1 MNVSLSRSGFTVDP
15 EEDTLRYRCCGRR
28 LVLVPNRSTP
38 SGLND
43 YGSVAL
49 TSQVMKVLEELVF
62 AHLKLC
68 ESSLASLSSMWHVQ
82 KQLAYRAN
90 RSTEDTISIALQ
102 TAQEHLEKPNTY
114 VRMLSLDFSS
124 AFHTVIPSRVVSKLY
139 SLGLNST
146 ICNWTLDFLTNHP
159 QTVRTVTGIICDE
172 HDETR
177 GRARTRAEL
186 CRCHILMPLIDTRA
200 AVRSG
205 RSGDWSRSASMDG
218 RGGLLGV
225 RRPPRSWCCWK
236 VFLLLSIFFHNYL
249 SLLLDCPPICVCS
262 PTEIYCNKSDSSNFF
277 PLLSFQGSGSG
288 GNTTGDFEDLFQ
300 NITSIYI
307 DNWTGLQTLRDVDM
321 ELYTGLERLTITR
334 SNLHT
339 IHARVFSKNP
349 HLRYIYL
356 SKNPMLT
363 TLSWQIFEQLQLFEL
378 HLEEVEFACG
388 CEIRW
393 LQLWQQRGEAGLSGQ
408 QLHCT
413 DGSRKILL
421 HDMNISSCDL
431 PDISVSHSNLT
442 VVEGDSVTAICNGSG
457 SPLPEVDWA
466 VNGLHSINAQ
476 AEISHTDYVRPH
488 MDIYQDYVEG
498 CLTFKN
504 PTHHNNGNYTLEATN
519 YLGVANS
526 TVYGHFLDK
535 PFDGESGHCLL
546 CPSVFLPVTPT
557 AETHKPEDDTFGV
570 SITVGL
576 AGFVCVMLVVLF
588 LLINKYGRH
597 SKFGMKGPVA
607 VISGEEDSASPLHH
621 VNHGIISP
629 CTLDAGPD
637 AVVIGMTRIPVIEN
651 PQYFR
656 HGHNYVQHIKRRDI
670 ILKRELGEG
679 AFGKVFLAECYNLS
693 PTKDKM
699 LVAIKNLKDPTLA
712 ARKDFQREAELL
724 TNLQHEHIVKFYGV
738 CVDGDP
744 LIMVFEYMKHGDLNK
759 FLRAHGPDALI
770 LVDGQPL
777 QTNGELGLSQML
789 HIASQIAAGM
799 LYLASQHFV
808 HRDLATRNCLV
819 GNGLLV
825 KIGDFGMS
833 RDIYSTDYYRVG
845 GHTMLPIRWM
855 PPESIMYRKFTTESD
870 VWSFG
875 VILWEIFTYGKQ
887 PWFQLA
893 NNEVIECIT
902 QGRVLECPWLC
913 PKEIYD
919 MMRGCWQR
927 EPQQRHNIKDIQK
940 MLFALMKAT
949 PVYLDILG

>member
-1 MNVSLSRSGFTVDP
+1 MAEFSAPFGAFSV
-15 EEDTLRYRCCGRR
+15 RC
-28 LVLVPNRSTP
+28 
-38 SGLND
+38 
-43 YGSVAL
+43 
-49 TSQVMKVLEELVF
+49 
-62 AHLKLC
+62 
-68 ESSLASLSSMWHVQ
+68 
-82 KQLAYRAN
+82 
-90 RSTEDTISIALQ
+90 
-102 TAQEHLEKPNTY
+102 
-114 VRMLSLDFSS
+114 
-124 AFHTVIPSRVVSKLY
+124 
-139 SLGLNST
+139 
-146 ICNWTLDFLTNHP
+146 
-159 QTVRTVTGIICDE
+159 
-172 HDETR
+172 
-177 GRARTRAEL
+177 
-186 CRCHILMPLIDTRA
+186 
-200 AVRSG
+200 
-205 RSGDWSRSASMDG
+205 
-218 RGGLLGV
+218 
-225 RRPPRSWCCWK
+225 PPRIWWSWK
-236 VFLLLSIFFHNYL
+236 VFFLLSVFFHNYL
-249 SLLLDCPPICVCS
+249 SSLLDCPPTCTCS
-262 PTEIYCNKSDSSNFF
+262 PTEIYCNRSDNSKFF
-277 PLLSFQGSGSG
+277 PLLSFQGAGSA
-288 GNTTGDFEDLFQ
+288 GNSTGSIEDLFQ
-300 NITSIYI
+300 NITSIHI
-307 DNWTGLQTLRDVDM
+307 ENWTGLQTLRDVDM
-321 ELYTGLERLTITR
+321 ELYTGLQRLTITR
-334 SNLHT
+334 SNLHM
-339 IHARVFSKNP
+339 IHTRVFSKNP
-349 HLRYIYL
+349 HLHYINL

-363 TLSWQIFEQLQLFEL
+363 TLSWQIFEHLQLFEL
-378 HLEEVEFACG
+378 HLEEVVFACG

-393 LQLWQQRGEAGLSGQ
+393 LQLWQQRGEAGLSNQ
-408 QLHCT
+408 QLYCADDIEGT
-413 DGSRKILL
+413 GRMEGRKIQL

-442 VVEGDSVTAICNGSG
+442 VVEGDRVTAICNGSG
-457 SPLPEVDWA
+457 FPLPEVDWP

-476 AEISHTDYVRPH
+476 EARVYDNNTIHSINITLVNVSRDDNNFLLTCTATNIVGMTNASVQLTVHFPPTIVRLMEPERRHDTCIEFTVRGSPHPTLRWFYKDEEITHTEYVRPD
-488 MDIYQDYVEG
+488 MDIYQDYIEG

-504 PTHHNNGNYTLEATN
+504 PTHHNNGNYTLEASN
-519 YLGVANS
+519 YLGVVNS

-535 PFDGESGHCLL
+535 PFDG
-546 CPSVFLPVTPT
+546 PDTDYDYATPT
-557 AETHKPEDDTFGV
+557 EESHKPEEDTFGV
-570 SITVGL
+570 SIAVGL
-576 AGFVCVMLVVLF
+576 AGFACVMLVILF
-588 LLINKYGRH
+588 LLINKYGRR

-637 AVVIGMTRIPVIEN
+637 AVVIGMTRIPIIEN

-656 HGHNYVQHIKRRDI
+656 HGHNCNKPTTYVQHIKRRDI

-699 LVAIKNLKDPTLA
+699 LVAVKTLKDPTLA

-759 FLRAHGPDALI
+759 FLRAHGPDAMI

-799 LYLASQHFV
+799 IYLASQHFV

-875 VILWEIFTYGKQ
+875 VILWEIFTNGKQ

-902 QGRVLECPWLC
+902 QGRVLERPRLC
-913 PKEIYD
+913 PKEVYD
-919 MMRGCWQR
+919 MMLGCWQR
-927 EPQQRHNIKDIQK
+927 EPQQRLNIKDIQK
-940 MLFALMKAT
+940 MLFTLMKAT

>member
-1 MNVSLSRSGFTVDP
+1 M
-15 EEDTLRYRCCGRR
+15 
-28 LVLVPNRSTP
+28 
-38 SGLND
+38 
-43 YGSVAL
+43 
-49 TSQVMKVLEELVF
+49 
-62 AHLKLC
+62 
-68 ESSLASLSSMWHVQ
+68 
-82 KQLAYRAN
+82 
-90 RSTEDTISIALQ
+90 
-102 TAQEHLEKPNTY
+102 
-114 VRMLSLDFSS
+114 
-124 AFHTVIPSRVVSKLY
+124 
-139 SLGLNST
+139 
-146 ICNWTLDFLTNHP
+146 
-159 QTVRTVTGIICDE
+159 
-172 HDETR
+172 
-177 GRARTRAEL
+177 
-186 CRCHILMPLIDTRA
+186 
-200 AVRSG
+200 
-205 RSGDWSRSASMDG
+205 
-218 RGGLLGV
+218 
-225 RRPPRSWCCWK
+225 
-236 VFLLLSIFFHNYL
+236 
-249 SLLLDCPPICVCS
+249 
-262 PTEIYCNKSDSSNFF
+262 SN
-277 PLLSFQGSGSG
+277 
-288 GNTTGDFEDLFQ
+288 
-300 NITSIYI
+300 
-307 DNWTGLQTLRDVDM
+307 
-321 ELYTGLERLTITR
+321 
-334 SNLHT
+334 
-339 IHARVFSKNP
+339 
-349 HLRYIYL
+349 
-356 SKNPMLT
+356 
-363 TLSWQIFEQLQLFEL
+363 
-378 HLEEVEFACG
+378 
-388 CEIRW
+388 
-393 LQLWQQRGEAGLSGQ
+393 
-408 QLHCT
+408 
-413 DGSRKILL
+413 
-421 HDMNISSCDL
+421 SCDL
-431 PDISVSHSNLT
+431 LSALSVPSDSPIIVKLSEPERRHDTCIEFT
-442 VVEGDSVTAICNGSG
+442 VRG
-457 SPLPEVDWA
+457 SPHPTLRWF
-466 VNGLHSINAQ
+466 
-476 AEISHTDYVRPH
+476 
-488 MDIYQDYVEG
+488 YQDKLKTYHMEDDIEG

-519 YLGVANS
+519 YLGVATN

-535 PFDGESGHCLL
+535 PFDGKSIC
-546 CPSVFLPVTPT
+546 CFPPVLVQVST
-557 AETHKPEDDTFGV
+557 A
-570 SITVGL
+570 VGL
-576 AGFVCVMLVVLF
+576 AGFACVMLVVLS
-588 LLINKYGRH
+588 LIISKYGRR

-607 VISGEEDSASPLHH
+607 VITGEEDSASPLHH

-629 CTLDAGPD
+629 CTLDAGSD

-656 HGHNYVQHIKRRDI
+656 HGHNCNKPTTYVQHIKRRDI

-699 LVAIKNLKDPTLA
+699 LVAVKTLKDPTLA

-759 FLRAHGPDALI
+759 FLRAHGPDAMI

-799 LYLASQHFV
+799 IYLASQHFV

-902 QGRVLECPWLC
+902 QGRVLERPRLC

-919 MMRGCWQR
+919 MMLGCWQR
-927 EPQQRHNIKDIQK
+927 EPQQRLNIKDIQK
-940 MLFALMKAT
+940 MLFTLMKAT